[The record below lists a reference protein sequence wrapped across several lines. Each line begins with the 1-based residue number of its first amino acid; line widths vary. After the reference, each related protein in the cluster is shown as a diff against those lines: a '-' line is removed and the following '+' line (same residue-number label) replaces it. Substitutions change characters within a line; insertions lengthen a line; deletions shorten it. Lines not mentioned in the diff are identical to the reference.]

1 MKDIEQMQE
10 NGVKLSEY
18 DLENLQRQYE
28 LELAK
33 QQLKESQEA
42 KSEVRMTRDSEGNYG
57 YVYTADSNAVAE
69 AEQNYEDKLYEMQ
82 KANADYIEDLQ
93 NNIISAE
100 QACADALAE
109 LDASQF
115 ASYEEYQE
123 AVARIQADY
132 SELIEGYY
140 QQIGNA
146 LDNNRS
152 LYQTEWTEYNSMT
165 GYKISAD
172 EDYIDSFNETRL
184 SILTGYGDIE
194 TAQEAWNQAVNAATN
209 DAALAY
215 EEWYERTQIALA
227 DGETS
232 MQDFGSTVDEV
243 AEDVLNRAEEAENSA
258 DEMADSYEG
267 AYLDILNALS
277 DFCTN
282 YDSKIQDIINSNTE
296 LVKSINKVTKASADL
311 DDYNNKNGS
320 GSGSGSGNG
329 GSGSGSGPDGGNNSG
344 DGNGNSGSSAGDGKK
359 KGKASWDKGYAA
371 YKRINAGAWGTG
383 INNRISAGAKE
394 GFSKAEV
401 ELGQKIINYTYPRSL
416 RGLGYSMEKAKSLL
430 GYDTGGYT
438 GNWNS
443 SDGKL
448 ALLHKKELV
457 LNKDDTENMLKAVEV
472 IREINKT
479 IDLNALSASSGFA
492 SLLSSSSM
500 INDSSQEIQQTVSI
514 EASFPGVTERGE
526 IEEAFNNLIN
536 RAAQFVNRKN

>member
-1 MKDIEQMQE
+1 
-10 NGVKLSEY
+10 
-18 DLENLQRQYE
+18 
-28 LELAK
+28 
-33 QQLKESQEA
+33 
-42 KSEVRMTRDSEGNYG
+42 
-57 YVYTADSNAVAE
+57 
-69 AEQNYEDKLYEMQ
+69 
-82 KANADYIEDLQ
+82 
-93 NNIISAE
+93 
-100 QACADALAE
+100 
-109 LDASQF
+109 
-115 ASYEEYQE
+115 
-123 AVARIQADY
+123 
-132 SELIEGYY
+132 
-140 QQIGNA
+140 
-146 LDNNRS
+146 
-152 LYQTEWTEYNSMT
+152 
-165 GYKISAD
+165 
-172 EDYIDSFNETRL
+172 
-184 SILTGYGDIE
+184 
-194 TAQEAWNQAVNAATN
+194 
-209 DAALAY
+209 
-215 EEWYERTQIALA
+215 
-227 DGETS
+227 
-232 MQDFGSTVDEV
+232 
-243 AEDVLNRAEEAENSA
+243 
-258 DEMADSYEG
+258 MADSYEG
-267 AYLDILNALS
+267 AYTDILNALG

-329 GSGSGSGPDGGNNSG
+329 GSGSGSGSDGGNKSG